1 MWTNRWLAEQ
11 CTHFCMF
18 RRSMDARL
26 RLHAN
31 AGYSFTQGA
40 VTLGPNRTLSRRGAA
55 GVACTS
61 MSVPFVL
68 QPARINTKRDV
79 SNFGMVFQLYLV
91 FLVQARA
98 KNHTEMWGWFWHLQV
113 SYSRHRLLVRLV
125 WYLHLRKHGSR
136 QIKSIVVWRI
146 ITWSVPIYGRKT
158 YILSLAAATPGA
170 TKHDGLNG
178 TRFSNNLCGK
188 HWKDAFWRKYMHV
201 AYYVSLGEEFGNP
214 NLLVQC

>member
-11 CTHFCMF
+11 CTHFCTF

-31 AGYSFTQGA
+31 AAYSFTQGA

-61 MSVPFVL
+61 MSASFVL

-79 SNFGMVFQLYLV
+79 RNSGIVFQLYLV

-98 KNHTEMWGWFWHLQV
+98 KNYTETWGWFWHLQV
-113 SYSRHRLLVRLV
+113 SYSRHPLLVRLV
-125 WYLHLRKHGSR
+125 WYLHLRKHVSR
-136 QIKSIVVWRI
+136 QNEVNCRLKDNHLICTNLQKESLY
-146 ITWSVPIYGRKT
+146 SVNSRCHTRSDKAKRWDEGNSFPEQFVRK
-158 YILSLAAATPGA
+158 
-170 TKHDGLNG
+170 K
-178 TRFSNNLCGK
+178 
-188 HWKDAFWRKYMHV
+188 
-201 AYYVSLGEEFGNP
+201 
-214 NLLVQC
+214 